1 MDYAGLVKALDP
13 FWMDVIFE
21 LVPASGVFDGEVLSI
36 CDEDDWEWAK
46 KHLLHICVLRVSQ
59 LTGPRGLV
67 RSSTLRM
74 EYGTQYSRTSARAK
88 GYQCN

>member
-46 KHLLHICVLRVSQ
+46 KHLLHLCARPQLGKLACPIRVLWA
-59 LTGPRGLV
+59 TAGLPGKLATRWV
-67 RSSTLRM
+67 LHRP
-74 EYGTQYSRTSARAK
+74 
-88 GYQCN
+88 

>member
-46 KHLLHICVLRVSQ
+46 KHLFAPSVCYAFHSSQ
-59 LTGPRGLV
+59 AHGR
-67 RSSTLRM
+67 
-74 EYGTQYSRTSARAK
+74 
-88 GYQCN
+88 

>member
-59 LTGPRGLV
+59 LTGPRQIRFSAVINIKNGV
-67 RSSTLRM
+67 RYTVL
-74 EYGTQYSRTSARAK
+74 T
-88 GYQCN
+88 N

>member
-36 CDEDDWEWAK
+36 CDEDDWEYGRQK
-46 KHLLHICVLRVSQ
+46 SICSICVLRVSQ
-59 LTGPRGLV
+59 LTGPRQIRFSAVINIKNGV
-67 RSSTLRM
+67 RYTVL
-74 EYGTQYSRTSARAK
+74 T
-88 GYQCN
+88 N

>member
-46 KHLLHICVLRVSQ
+46 KHLLHLCATRFTAHRPTADKVSSAVINIKNGVRYTVL
-59 LTGPRGLV
+59 T
-67 RSSTLRM
+67 
-74 EYGTQYSRTSARAK
+74 
-88 GYQCN
+88 N

>member
-36 CDEDDWEWAK
+36 CDEDDWEYGRQK
-46 KHLLHICVLRVSQ
+46 SICSICVLGHSWVNSLAQ
-59 LTGPRGLV
+59 SVCWTTAGLP
-67 RSSTLRM
+67 
-74 EYGTQYSRTSARAK
+74 AK
-88 GYQCN
+88 LATRWVLH

>member
-36 CDEDDWEWAK
+36 CDEDDWEWGVGK
-46 KHLLHICVLRVSQ
+46 KAFAPSVCYAFHSSQ
-59 LTGPRGLV
+59 AHGR
-67 RSSTLRM
+67 
-74 EYGTQYSRTSARAK
+74 
-88 GYQCN
+88 

>member
-36 CDEDDWEWAK
+36 CDEDDWEPGK
-46 KHLLHICVLRVSQ
+46 KAFAPSVCYAFHSSQ
-59 LTGPRGLV
+59 AHGR
-67 RSSTLRM
+67 
-74 EYGTQYSRTSARAK
+74 
-88 GYQCN
+88 